1 MPAANYDILIEKGA
15 TFRLGLTW
23 RDANGTPVDL
33 TNWSARMQIRES
45 INDAEAAVD
54 LSSPSAGIALG
65 GTAGTI
71 SVTIT
76 AAQTAALT
84 IRRGVYDLEVQD
96 IVGNVTRLLQGAVEV
111 SPEVTR

>member
-1 MPAANYDILIEKGA
+1 MPAANYDILIEQGA
-15 TFRLGLTW
+15 TFRLNLTW
-23 RDANGTPVDL
+23 RDANGVLVDL

-45 INDAEAAVD
+45 INDAEAVVD
-54 LSSPSAGIALG
+54 LSSPSAGIVLG

-71 SVTIT
+71 TVTIP
-76 AAQTAALT
+76 AAQTAALA

-96 IVGNVTRLLQGAVEV
+96 SAGNVTRLLQGAVEV

>member
-45 INDAEAAVD
+45 INDAQAAVD
-54 LSSPSAGIALG
+54 LSSPSAGIVLG

-71 SVTIT
+71 AVTLT

-96 IVGNVTRLLQGAVEV
+96 SVGNVTRLLQGAVEV